1 MAYITIAITGGR
13 DYTDRAAVESA
24 LERYCTGPLFGE
36 LYVGDCPTG
45 VDAFAYAWGLRT
57 LGARYTRLFRADW
70 DTHGKSAGPR
80 RNQAMIDAG
89 VALLL
94 AFPGGRG
101 TADCVRRARR
111 VGVRVVEIGAPI
123 IPASD
128 LRALAE
134 ADHQPDLRAAHYV
147 LADASGRY
155 QTLPGGRRA
164 TPPKAD
170 HA

>member
-1 MAYITIAITGGR
+1 MSLCACDHHTLTR
-13 DYTDRAAVESA
+13 T
-24 LERYCTGPLFGE
+24 ERG
-36 LYVGDCPTG
+36 YVC
-45 VDAFAYAWGLRT
+45 
-57 LGARYTRLFRADW
+57 
-70 DTHGKSAGPR
+70 
-80 RNQAMIDAG
+80 
-89 VALLL
+89 
-94 AFPGGRG
+94 
-101 TADCVRRARR
+101 ADCDDQ
-111 VGVRVVEIGAPI
+111 GGAP
-123 IPASD
+123 PD